1 MVIRICIYFNKP
13 NSYIAIK
20 KTKYPMKRYDAS
32 HAGIQEGDGTWRK
45 GTNFTSKF
53 DGHCNGNP

>member
-13 NSYIAIK
+13 NIYIAINISIN
-20 KTKYPMKRYDAS
+20 PMERYDAS